1 MCTVNILSLLL
12 VLLLSEGFISAQ
24 EDGAALRRN
33 LKLQGIKI
41 NLQQGRIVNGDEAA
55 PNSWPWQISIAT
67 AFHPERPDALYHTCG
82 GVLLNSDWVLT
93 AAHCIDTNYSQSVRL
108 GKHNLKMI
116 EEGQLHVQI
125 KNIHVHPRWNTNF
138 ADYGFD
144 LALIE
149 LNESVPIT
157 NTTQPAT
164 LPYPEH
170 ILSNNPEC
178 FATGWGR
185 LSTGGPSPDTLQ
197 QVKLPFI
204 SYAKCSSNEYWGT
217 TVKPSMVCAGDNLH
231 SVCNGDSGG
240 PLNCKTDRGWEVHG
254 IASFVSSLGCNFYA
268 KPSVFTRVSDYN
280 PWITSITGMQFP
292 TTVSPTTTSKSSPT
306 IRDWSPTTKNWF
318 PTTQNVVPTTKNWV
332 PTTKNSSSPP
342 CSVLMW
348 EYTASIL
355 ISIAL
360 MFCL

>member
-1 MCTVNILSLLL
+1 MSTVNILSFLL
-12 VLLLSEGFISAQ
+12 VLLLSEGIISAQ
-24 EDGAALRRN
+24 EDGAALRHN
-33 LKLQGIKI
+33 LKFRGIKI
-41 NLQQGRIVNGDEAA
+41 NLQQGRIVNGEEAA
-55 PNSWPWQISIAT
+55 PNSWPWQISLVT
-67 AFHPERPDALYHTCG
+67 AWDLERPDALYHTCG

-93 AAHCIDTNYSQSVRL
+93 AAHCIDTNYSQSVLL
-108 GKHNLKMI
+108 GKHNLQMF
-116 EEGQLHVQI
+116 EEGQFHLQI
-125 KNIHVHPRWNTNF
+125 KNIHVHPKWN
-138 ADYGFD
+138 ADDAAYGFD

-164 LPYPEH
+164 LPYPGH

-178 FATGWGR
+178 VATGWGSV
-185 LSTGGPSPDTLQ
+185 STNGPSPSTLQ

-204 SYAKCSSNEYWGT
+204 SYAKCSSSEYWGT
-217 TVKPSMVCAGDNLH
+217 TVKPSMVCAGDKLH

-254 IASFVSSLGCNFYA
+254 IASFVSSLGCNFHT

-280 PWITSITGMQFP
+280 PWITSITGMQFS

-306 IRDWSPTTKNWF
+306 
-318 PTTQNVVPTTKNWV
+318 
-332 PTTKNSSSPP
+332 TKNSSSPP
-342 CSVLMW
+342 RSVMMW
-348 EYTASIL
+348 EFTASIL

-360 MFCL
+360 MFCEW